1 MAPCCKDVM
10 AVMAVSAT
18 ATGVSESKG
27 STSEFGNEDDG
38 LARLK
43 KKRGWLTSSI
53 P

>member
-10 AVMAVSAT
+10 AVMAKAT

-43 KKRGWLTSSI
+43 KSRGWLTSSI